1 MIKNIG
7 QKDRG
12 LRVVVGLL
20 LVLLIVKGTITGA
33 VAIIA
38 GVFAAVFI
46 MTSSLGTCPL
56 YILFKVS
63 TNKKQEE
70 E

>member
-1 MIKNIG
+1 MVKNIG
-7 QKDRG
+7 QIDRG

-20 LVLLIVKGTITGA
+20 LVLLIVKGSITGA

-46 MTSSLGTCPL
+46 ITSSLGTCPL
-56 YILFKVS
+56 YILLRIS
-63 TNKKQEE
+63 TNKNHEE

>member
-7 QKDRG
+7 QIDRG

-20 LVLLIVKGTITGA
+20 LVLLIVKGSISG
-33 VAIIA
+33 VIAIIA
-38 GVFAAVFI
+38 GIFAAVFI
-46 MTSSLGTCPL
+46 ITSSLGTCPL
-56 YILFKVS
+56 YIAFRTS